1 MAHGQSSWVELSP
14 RDSLSGGIIGS
25 LMQMHSLVSDCWAVV
40 HYVDQPT
47 VGEIAINLS
56 LRI

>member
-1 MAHGQSSWVELSP
+1 MARGQSSWMELSP

-25 LMQMHSLVSDCWAVV
+25 LMQMHSLVSDCWAV
-40 HYVDQPT
+40 HYVDQPN